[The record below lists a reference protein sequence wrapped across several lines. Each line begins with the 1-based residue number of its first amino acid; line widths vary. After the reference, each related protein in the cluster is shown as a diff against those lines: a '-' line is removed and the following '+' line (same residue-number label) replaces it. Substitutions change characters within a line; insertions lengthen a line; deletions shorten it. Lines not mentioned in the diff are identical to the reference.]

1 MGWEDPLEKGK
12 ATHSSI
18 LAWRIPRTVWSRGS
32 ERVRH
37 HGVTFTFIFSTSR
50 LNRYCTIIYMLC
62 IIYSCCISFTHVVYH
77 LLILTRTYSIQRN
90 FRSIFWKVPQEPN
103 ERVYITNF
111 IKDKALKRKE
121 KKKTLGECRWEQEIH
136 LLNIQHFPGP
146 I

>member
-62 IIYSCCISFTHVVYH
+62 IIYSYLRELIAYKEILDPYSEKSHKSQTREFIS
-77 LLILTRTYSIQRN
+77 LTS
-90 FRSIFWKVPQEPN
+90 
-103 ERVYITNF
+103 
-111 IKDKALKRKE
+111 LKTK
-121 KKKTLGECRWEQEIH
+121 H
-136 LLNIQHFPGP
+136 
-146 I
+146 